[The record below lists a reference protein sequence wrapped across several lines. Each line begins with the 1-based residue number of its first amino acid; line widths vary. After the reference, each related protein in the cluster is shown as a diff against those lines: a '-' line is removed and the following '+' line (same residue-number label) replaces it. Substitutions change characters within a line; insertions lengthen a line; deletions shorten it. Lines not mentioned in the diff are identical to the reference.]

1 MPARQRAVVAMIDG
15 LDPAY
20 VTEEAMPVFG
30 RLAAEGTSRVVQAVM
45 PLRAAPPDLR
55 RDGLGMA
62 QPGGRRGRRCL
73 GPVAGCPASR
83 PF

>member
-20 VTEEAMPVFG
+20 VTDETMPVLG

-45 PLRAAPPDLR
+45 PTRPAR
-55 RDGLGMA
+55 RVE
-62 QPGGRRGRRCL
+62 QRPGSG
-73 GPVAGCPASR
+73 
-83 PF
+83 